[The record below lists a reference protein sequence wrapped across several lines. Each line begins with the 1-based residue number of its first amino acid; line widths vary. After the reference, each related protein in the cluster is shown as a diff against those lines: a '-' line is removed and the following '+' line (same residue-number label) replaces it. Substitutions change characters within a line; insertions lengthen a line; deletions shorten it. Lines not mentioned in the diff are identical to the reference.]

1 MKINYNIS
9 AIVAND
15 SLNRN
20 DHRLSASSQR
30 LASGLKINQAKDN
43 PSGIAIGKKMKA
55 QIRSLEQADQNSSDA
70 ISVVEIAD
78 GALNEVHAMLQRMNE
93 LAVKASTATMKDDDR
108 AMIDEEVKQLKKEI
122 QRISDDTDF
131 NTQRLLDGTFDRKGY
146 SDTVGVT
153 VGTFS
158 DDIPAMKLGLT
169 LTTDTSIGDNGET
182 IYEITSAQLSAAAG
196 EPAPSTEMQHFITE
210 ANSTVKYEGDTVTFA
225 DGTGKELKVYVTKD
239 IDGSVVLDLTDI
251 GPMRVQIGA
260 NEGQVLALRIPKMD
274 LRSMG
279 IKDTN
284 VLTEESSQAAIDEIA
299 RGIEYVSSARSR
311 LGAYQ
316 NRLEHTATSLDV
328 TQEEMTSAY
337 SRIMDV
343 DMAEEMTEYTNLQVL
358 VQAGTS
364 VLAQANERP
373 QQVLQLLQ

>member
-9 AIVAND
+9 AIIANN

-20 DHRLSASSQR
+20 DNRLSASSQR
-30 LASGLKINQAKDN
+30 LSSGLKINQAKDN
-43 PSGIAIGKKMKA
+43 PSGIAIGKKMNA
-55 QIRSLEQADQNSSDA
+55 QIRSLEQADQNSNDA
-70 ISVVEIAD
+70 VSVVETAD
-78 GALNEVHAMLQRMNE
+78 GALTEVHAMLQRMNE
-93 LAVKASTATMKDDDR
+93 LSIKAATDTMTAEDR
-108 AMIDEEVKQLKKEI
+108 EMIDQEMQQLKDEI
-122 QRISDDTDF
+122 QRISDETDF
-131 NTQRLLDGTFDRKGY
+131 NTQKILDGTFDRKGY
-146 SDTVGVT
+146 TNQLGVNVGY
-153 VGTFS
+153 FS
-158 DDIPAMKLGLT
+158 DDIPAMKMDINLT
-169 LTTDTSIGDNGET
+169 ATKTTINGVDH
-182 IYEITSAQLSAAAG
+182 YDITGATLAKA
-196 EPAPSTEMQHFITE
+196 PAPAETTAEMEEFINNAVCE
-210 ANSTVKYEGDTVTFA
+210 MDGDTAIFTHA
-225 DGTGKELKVYVTKD
+225 SGKELRVYVSTD
-239 IDGSVVLDLTDI
+239 TITNPVQLDLTDV

-260 NEGQVLALRIPKMD
+260 NEGQVLSLRIPEMS
-274 LRSMG
+274 LRNMG

-284 VLTEESSQAAIDEIA
+284 VLTAEDAQNAIDEIA
-299 RGIEYVSSARSR
+299 KGLEYVSSVRSR

-316 NRLEHTATSLDV
+316 NRLEHTNASLDV

>member
-1 MKINYNIS
+1 
-9 AIVAND
+9 
-15 SLNRN
+15 
-20 DHRLSASSQR
+20 
-30 LASGLKINQAKDN
+30 
-43 PSGIAIGKKMKA
+43 
-55 QIRSLEQADQNSSDA
+55 
-70 ISVVEIAD
+70 
-78 GALNEVHAMLQRMNE
+78 
-93 LAVKASTATMKDDDR
+93 
-108 AMIDEEVKQLKKEI
+108 
-122 QRISDDTDF
+122 
-131 NTQRLLDGTFDRKGY
+131 
-146 SDTVGVT
+146 
-153 VGTFS
+153 
-158 DDIPAMKLGLT
+158 
-169 LTTDTSIGDNGET
+169 
-182 IYEITSAQLSAAAG
+182 
-196 EPAPSTEMQHFITE
+196 MQHFITE